1 MLGCLFVCL
10 YVRLNLTN
18 TLTDLPQILI
28 GEHGKSTKVFLA
40 WFSLSLVVWVFK
52 GKTPAKA
59 GLLSLFVNIQEKVE
73 VLNTK
78 RDQIWYKFNL
88 DKK

>member
-40 WFSLSLVVWVFK
+40 WFSLSLVVLSFKRENSSQSWVIK
-52 GKTPAKA
+52 
-59 GLLSLFVNIQEKVE
+59 LVC
-73 VLNTK
+73 
-78 RDQIWYKFNL
+78 
-88 DKK
+88 